1 MSNGIKRYQDCE
13 MRRSKPWEHVVE
25 LQLQLQL
32 QQVSRLERAQ
42 IALFEIFW
50 QMSVQLTE
58 F

>member
-1 MSNGIKRYQDCE
+1 MSSGIKRYQDCE

-25 LQLQLQL
+25 L

-58 F
+58 S